1 MSLELNLNHLRAFY
15 YSAALGSITR
25 AAEKLCITQ
34 PAVSLQIKALE
45 SLYDVQLFIR
55 RKKKLDLTPTG
66 KLLYEIAESIFSL
79 VDEAETLLTQAH
91 NVAVDVLRIGSTKQL
106 VRFLLTKYIARF
118 RTELPKVQIQM
129 NEGSSAEMLRSVLEN
144 RNDIAIIGRMEYEGH
159 FEVIPFIDDV
169 LVLLVSPDH
178 PFAVRDEVSI
188 EQLAG
193 ENLILRERGSGT
205 RRLVEA
211 ILAENSIST
220 SGSIE
225 TSNVDFIKE
234 MVKTGN
240 GITLLARMG
249 ADEEIF
255 RGELTAVPLS
265 GGPYVLGIDIVYDKN
280 RPLTRADRA
289 FVDLLINS

>member
-66 KLLYEIAESIFSL
+66 KLLYEIAQKIFSL
-79 VDEAETLLTQAH
+79 RDEAEDLLTQAH
-91 NVAVDVLRIGSTKQL
+91 KVAADVLRIGSTKQL

-118 RTELPKVQIQM
+118 RTELPKVQIHM

-159 FEVIPFIDDV
+159 FEVIPFIEDM
-169 LVLLVSPDH
+169 LVLLVSPGH
-178 PFAVRDEVSI
+178 QFATRDQVSLK
-188 EQLAG
+188 ELSD
-193 ENLILRERGSGT
+193 ENLILREQGSGT
-205 RRLVEA
+205 RRLIEK
-211 ILAENSIST
+211 ILADTAVST